1 MLVGLSDGATSLY
14 DSSEVPT
21 TQWYISGQIFLCF
34 LWDFRVWSLRILPDP
49 LSILGVVGLRCLW
62 KTKLTPKA
70 VASPQN
76 GRPFSGSADDLGPR
90 TDCAKTRILV
100 PHDLG
105 HTDIPSNDL
114 AWVWVKVNPRF
125 VRRVTDGCIMLAH
138 QSKKALVFI

>member
-1 MLVGLSDGATSLY
+1 
-14 DSSEVPT
+14 
-21 TQWYISGQIFLCF
+21 
-34 LWDFRVWSLRILPDP
+34 
-49 LSILGVVGLRCLW
+49 
-62 KTKLTPKA
+62 
-70 VASPQN
+70 
-76 GRPFSGSADDLGPR
+76 LGPR

-138 QSKKALVFI
+138 QSKKALVFIWCCNPNMSVFCTSKMCTA